1 MHQTGRARPARPR
14 CIRFTSIVDARVP
27 QPRRCNV
34 QQQATLPGIRLSKRS
49 CARNSWI
56 SSQPW
61 RSFEL

>member
-1 MHQTGRARPARPR
+1 MHQTGRARPALPR

-49 CARNSWI
+49 CAR
-56 SSQPW
+56 
-61 RSFEL
+61 